1 MVVIGGISINTIKLM
16 LSVMLLGML
25 AAVGA
30 AQDGYGDQAPDF
42 GGDHHNYDGH
52 NSYDGHHHNDWL
64 NPGGYSSTY
73 YWSYP
78 SYYYSSWYP
87 YTYTYYPTYYYTAPV
102 YSTYYYDPVVYNY
115 WDPWW
120 ATNAYGM
127 GGASYSY
134 SSSWSWSTY
143 HGGLFF

>member
-1 MVVIGGISINTIKLM
+1 
-16 LSVMLLGML
+16 MLLGML

-30 AQDGYGDQAPDF
+30 AQDGYDQAPDF
-42 GGDHHNYDGH
+42 GGDHHNHDGH
-52 NSYDGHHHNDWL
+52 NSYDGHHHSDWL
-64 NPGGYSSTY
+64 NPGGFSSTY

-78 SYYYSSWYP
+78 TYYYSSWYP
-87 YTYTYYPTYYYTAPV
+87 YTYTYYPTYYYTTPV

-120 ATNAYGM
+120 AGM